1 MIVRL
6 DRAKVGHYRAPNSK
20 AEIYHYLGFFIKE
33 NHMISN
39 SPTIDDTKLLELML
53 SLDNPL
59 RLNHLKYNIY
69 SPEVQTSVKEK
80 IERGHYL
87 DVMQLIWSTHVS
99 HHQFEGSISL
109 LSKQLHVATL
119 TAHWLQEN
127 AYPHPPLMFELGI
140 AKAKKLILEHS
151 VYQTDKATR
160 DIENKTLF
168 KLVCQIF
175 MDADFLTRL
184 ACENTNAESLRSYN
198 GICRKKYSEIFDTL
212 IKLSQALESKD
223 TIGLENQ
230 IMSSKKRI
238 LVDIQEGI
246 IPFPVSTW
254 VLSYGRA
261 VDSSEYGRVVED
273 ENELLIIE
281 KYIHKMRHVKT
292 ISDQSF
298 YWRSNK
304 DSSHLA
310 LTLG

>member
-1 MIVRL
+1 
-6 DRAKVGHYRAPNSK
+6 
-20 AEIYHYLGFFIKE
+20 
-33 NHMISN
+33 MISN

-87 DVMQLIWSTHVS
+87 DVMQLIWSTQVS
-99 HHQFEGSISL
+99 HHQFESSIPL
-109 LSKQLHVATL
+109 LAKQLHVATR
-119 TAHWLQEN
+119 TVHWLQEN

-140 AKAKKLILEHS
+140 EKAKKLILEHS
-151 VYQTDKATR
+151 LYQTDKITR

-184 ACENTNAESLRSYN
+184 ACENTSAESLRKYN
-198 GICRKKYSEIFDTL
+198 GVCRKKYCEIFDTL
-212 IKLSQALESKD
+212 IKLSQFLEPGDAHALENRIK
-223 TIGLENQ
+223 
-230 IMSSKKRI
+230 SSKKRI
-238 LVDIQEGI
+238 LVDIQDGI

-254 VLSYGRA
+254 VLSYGLA
-261 VDSSEYGRVVED
+261 IDSREQGSVVQN

-281 KYIHKMRHVKT
+281 KYIHKMRDVKT

-304 DSSHLA
+304 DSSHPA